1 MTRPQLAGRRL
12 VAGHRLNVGRIGKWV
27 TEQKNPKSTACR
39 AGVLVAAT
47 WILWQAVGRG
57 PVILWPLVLGWL
69 WCAWRSAKPQPPD
82 HRRALAE
89 AVLALIGDRPG
100 IFVRELY
107 PALLAS
113 PYAHGLDEARLRAAL
128 TTAGITVHKKIRIGK
143 EGGLS
148 GVRREDVEA
157 LLSPAE
163 ETPPGN
169 GVDAGQDPSEGA
181 RGPAVDQ
188 AVDPA

>member
-12 VAGHRLNVGRIGKWV
+12 VAGHRLNVGRIAKWV
-27 TEQKNPKSTACR
+27 TERKHWKSSACR
-39 AGVLVAAT
+39 LGALAGAGWL
-47 WILWQAVGRG
+47 LWNVIGQG
-57 PVILWPLVLGWL
+57 PVVLWPLALGWL
-69 WCAWRSAKPQPPD
+69 WAAWRAAKPQPPD

-89 AVLALIGDRPG
+89 GVLALIGDRPG

-113 PYAHGLDEARLRAAL
+113 PYSAGLDEARLRAAL

-148 GVRREDVEA
+148 GVKREDVEA
-157 LLSPAE
+157 LLSPDGATAPE
-163 ETPPGN
+163 N
-169 GVDAGQDPSEGA
+169 RVDAGQSPSEGA

-188 AVDPA
+188 AVDAA